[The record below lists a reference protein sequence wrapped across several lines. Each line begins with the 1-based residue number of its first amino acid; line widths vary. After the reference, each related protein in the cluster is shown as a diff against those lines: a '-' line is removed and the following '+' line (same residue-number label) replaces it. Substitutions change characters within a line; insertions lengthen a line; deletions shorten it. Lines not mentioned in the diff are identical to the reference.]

1 MAIMRH
7 KIKISIEHANHKL
20 DGGMMYTVYYDPNSL
35 IQKGDIVQ
43 YIAVDRKDQQIMS
56 IDINDY
62 LYIVTSIVHL
72 RDGNIVFGD
81 RLFQGDTNGYKNV

>member
-1 MAIMRH
+1 MAIICH

-20 DGGMMYTVYYDPNSL
+20 DGDMMYTVYYDPNSL

-43 YIAVDRKDQQIMS
+43 YIAVDREDQQIMS